1 MGYSRI
7 HDWFWMGSIAPLN
20 AEREPAFREEIRRLS
35 VIGMRLAGALAV
47 FGPLFGITAGLALMG
62 KTPILWGT
70 GLENSLHIAGDSV
83 IIIFGIIILITSFF
97 HFGSRFGRVIV
108 SGSSAFMFLASMA
121 ENISTGVSQSSP
133 LDDGMTFIIL
143 MLVVSGSM
151 PMRLWHTFSF
161 GLTLIIIYFISI
173 TSLPEVFEVVAIG
186 HAGEALVFMTMITIF
201 SSGISALIYN
211 SHYRLWLARKEEES
225 LRRETAISED
235 KYRSLFEDSTDAIFA
250 IDNSTSKFVEVNHA
264 FEELS
269 NRTAEE
275 LYDLNFLEIVA
286 PEDRD
291 MISENR
297 RRRAE
302 GENIPWRYPLRV
314 LRKGSPEP
322 IICDLTVHKVGD
334 PRLSM
339 GALRDITDVVKAKE
353 RVERLAHIPEENP
366 NPVIRCDYEGKITYM
381 NPSAKNLTAELGV
394 PDTPIEE
401 LLPSEFLQE
410 VKHSINTGET
420 IMFQLHKTHGHTF
433 SITYNPHP
441 DAREVYVWMMDVT
454 ERVKAFDKIRSY
466 AEELESKN
474 RELHETRTQLVQSE
488 KMAALGNLVAGVA
501 HEINT
506 PLGAINSNVDV
517 SERALNS
524 INELI
529 HAGNCSMTDE
539 VRAKADKTM
548 AILRD
553 ITGTMHVAVE
563 RIVEIVR
570 SLRNFAR
577 LDEAER
583 KPADLHEGIDSTL
596 TLLAHEFKNR
606 ITVEKYYGDLP
617 LVDCFPNQLNQV
629 FMNILVNA
637 LQAIEGKG
645 TITIRTS
652 VDRDVVKLQFI
663 DNGKGIK
670 KSDLKRIYDPGFTTK
685 GVGVGTG
692 LGLSIVYR
700 IIQDHKG
707 VIDIQSS
714 LGEGTT
720 VTVSIPVAE

>member
-7 HDWFWMGSIAPLN
+7 HDWFWMGPIAPLR
-20 AEREPAFREEIRRLS
+20 AERDPAFREEVRRLN
-35 VIGMRLAGALAV
+35 VIGMRLAGSLAV
-47 FGPLFGITAGLALMG
+47 LGPLFNIMANLALMG
-62 KTPILWGT
+62 KTPVLWGAEP
-70 GLENSLHIAGDSV
+70 ENSLAIAGDSV
-83 IIIFGIIILITSFF
+83 IILFGIIILAASFF
-97 HFGSRFGRVIV
+97 AFGSRFGRTIGSV
-108 SGSSAFMFLASMA
+108 SAGIMFLATMA
-121 ENISTGVSQSSP
+121 EHISSGVSQASP
-133 LDDGMTFIIL
+133 IGDGMIFIIL
-143 MLVVSGSM
+143 MLVVSGCM

-161 GLTLIIIYFISI
+161 GSALIVVYFICI
-173 TSLPEVFEVVAIG
+173 LNLPEVFGVAAIDHSG
-186 HAGEALVFMTMITIF
+186 QALVFMTMITLF
-201 SSGISALIYN
+201 SSGISAHIYN
-211 SHYRLWLARKEEES
+211 SHYRLWLSRKEEES

-250 IDNSTSKFVEVNHA
+250 IDNNSSKFIEVNHA
-264 FEELS
+264 FEELL

-275 LYDLNFLEIVA
+275 LYDLNFLEVIA

-291 MISENR
+291 MVADNR

-302 GENIPWRYPLRV
+302 GEDIPWRYPLKV
-314 LRKGSPEP
+314 IRKGAPEP

-334 PRLSM
+334 SRTSM

-381 NPSAKNLTAELGV
+381 NPSAKNLTVKLGV
-394 PDTPIEE
+394 PDSSIEE
-401 LLPSEFLQE
+401 LLPGDFVQE
-410 VKHSINTGET
+410 VQRSIDTGET
-420 IMFQLHKTHGHTF
+420 IMFHLHRTQEHTF

-441 DAREVYVWMMDVT
+441 DAREVYVWMMDMT
-454 ERVKAFDKIRSY
+454 ETVNAFDKIRSY

-474 RELHETRTQLVQSE
+474 REIEETRIQLVQSE

-506 PLGAINSNVDV
+506 PLGAINSNVDI
-517 SERALNS
+517 SERALKS

-553 ITGTMHVAVE
+553 ITVTMHVAVE

-583 KPADLHEGIDSTL
+583 KPADLHEGINSTL
-596 TLLAHEFKNR
+596 TLLAYEFKNR
-606 ITVEKYYGDLP
+606 ITVEKDYGDLP

-637 LQAIEGKG
+637 SQAIDSKG
-645 TITIRTS
+645 TVTIRTS
-652 VDRDVVKLQFI
+652 VDKSAVKLQFI
-663 DNGKGIK
+663 DNGTGIK
-670 KSDLKRIYDPGFTTK
+670 KSDLRRIYDPGFTTK

-700 IIQDHKG
+700 IIQQHNG
-707 VIDIQSS
+707 AIDIRSA

-720 VTVSIPVAE
+720 VTVTIPVAG